1 MLKASHHSPLAQ
13 LTLQQFLEMPDG
25 DITYEFVQGQLV
37 PKMSPKQFHST
48 VTLAL
53 VLLIRQWC
61 RGRGRVRPE
70 WTIAVSEAW
79 APVPDLLYV
88 SYERLAAEWNLN
100 QACPVVPE
108 LVVEVVSPG
117 QSFGELARKAR
128 DYLAA
133 EVLRVWIV
141 DPEIRSITVFYPD
154 APAQTYTDTM
164 PLVDSLLEGLEITA
178 AQVFEVAELPGQA
191 Q

>member
-1 MLKASHHSPLAQ
+1 MLKASYKAYSRPAQQ
-13 LTLQQFLEMPDG
+13 LTLQEFLEIPDG
-25 DITYEFVQGQLV
+25 DITYEFVKGQLI

-61 RGRGRVRPE
+61 KGKGRVRPE
-70 WTIAVSEAW
+70 WTVILSETW

-100 QACPVVPE
+100 EACPVVPE
-108 LVVEVVSPG
+108 LVIEVVSPG
-117 QSFGELARKAR
+117 QSFGEPARKAR

-133 EVLRVWIV
+133 GVLRVWIV
-141 DPEIRSITVFYPD
+141 DPQVRSITVFYPD

-164 PLVDSLLEGLEITA
+164 PFVDTLLEGLELTA
-178 AQVFEVAELPGQA
+178 AQVFEVAELPG
-191 Q
+191 